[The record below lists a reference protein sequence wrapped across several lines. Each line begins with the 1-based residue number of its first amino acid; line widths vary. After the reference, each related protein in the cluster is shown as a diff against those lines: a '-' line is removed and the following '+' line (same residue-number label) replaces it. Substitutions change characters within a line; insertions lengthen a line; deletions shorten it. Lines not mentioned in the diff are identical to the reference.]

1 MIVERTDKEILIR
14 LSNDFDSDELQNII
28 DFLKFKEI
36 SSKSK
41 ASQDEIDLLS
51 KSVNKRIWK
60 KFNEESSTT

>member
-28 DFLKFKEI
+28 NFLKFKEI